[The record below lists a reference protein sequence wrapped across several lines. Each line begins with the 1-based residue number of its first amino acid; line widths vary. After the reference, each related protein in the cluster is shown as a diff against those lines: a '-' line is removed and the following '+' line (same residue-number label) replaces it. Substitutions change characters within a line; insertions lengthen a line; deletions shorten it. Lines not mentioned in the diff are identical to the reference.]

1 MLYCNCKSELVY
13 TRICICLEYGLMN
26 EGVNECVMLE
36 GKIRGVGWD
45 GNIYGNGNGI
55 AWMEGGWVA

>member
-1 MLYCNCKSELVY
+1 
-13 TRICICLEYGLMN
+13 MN